1 MRGELRD
8 ERSYCS
14 ERSLAQR
21 EPLAGTADQVDV
33 WILLEYVPVW
43 SAKATTDNA
52 LAPPTRE
59 WLRGLVDDVQQRGL
73 KPRLQF
79 IRQPEIDR
87 TGVTLFVAA
96 NGVLRRFDAPDYARL
111 TELSLATALTASGV
125 SAMQYFVCT
134 NGQRDLCCA
143 RFGLPVYTALR
154 EHLADRVWQTTHVG
168 GHRFAPNI
176 LVLPQEALYGR
187 VNAGDVDQFVA
198 RIEQNRLAAAWLRG
212 RTRYAP
218 EVQAAEAA
226 LAARGID
233 TSGSMSSAPDRCGG
247 YRVGFGSNVVTVK
260 PGPAYDVMASCG
272 DESAKPVIPWF
283 VSES

>member
-1 MRGELRD
+1 MPD

-14 ERSLAQR
+14 ERSLAQA

-43 SAKATTDNA
+43 TAKATTDNA

-59 WLRGLVDDVQQRGL
+59 WLRRFVDDVQQRGL

-79 IRQPEIDR
+79 VRQPEIDR
-87 TGVTLFVAA
+87 TGVTLFIGA
-96 NGVLRRFDAPDYARL
+96 NAVLHRFDAPDYATL
-111 TELSLATALTASGV
+111 TELSLAAALTAPGE
-125 SAMQYFVCT
+125 SATQYFVCT

-143 RFGLPVYTALR
+143 RFGLPVYAALR
-154 EHLADRVWQTTHVG
+154 EHVAERVWQTTHVG

-176 LVLPQEALYGR
+176 LVLPQETLYGR
-187 VNAGDVDQFVA
+187 VHAGDVDRFVA
-198 RIEQNRLAAAWLRG
+198 CVEQNRLAAPWLRG

-218 EVQAAEAA
+218 AVQAAEAA

-233 TSGSMSSAPDRCGG
+233 TSGPMNSGPDGSGG
-247 YRVGFGSNVVTVK
+247 YRIEFGSNGVTVR
-260 PGPAYDVMASCG
+260 PGPAYDVIASCG
-272 DESAKPVIPWF
+272 DESAKPVIPWI
-283 VSES
+283 VNES